1 MKPRATPNSI
11 VDNAPVQ
18 NHESISI
25 DSHSEHLPEQILKNV
40 EVMLRHEDRHKQ
52 ESKTHQRVLDKLGAI
67 FCQPQFLYGQ
77 IVFFTVWI
85 VCSNLA
91 ERKILPQNF
100 LLFDPDYHALEV
112 ASLLTSSGVLVYQT
126 RQGQLSEERSHLM
139 LQLNLITEQKIAKL
153 ISLVEELRVD
163 LPNVKNR
170 DDLEA
175 EVMKQA
181 IDPQAILEVL
191 QHNSEHLSPSSTSE
205 SQT

>member
-1 MKPRATPNSI
+1 
-11 VDNAPVQ
+11 
-18 NHESISI
+18 
-25 DSHSEHLPEQILKNV
+25 
-40 EVMLRHEDRHKQ
+40 
-52 ESKTHQRVLDKLGAI
+52 
-67 FCQPQFLYGQ
+67 
-77 IVFFTVWI
+77 
-85 VCSNLA
+85 
-91 ERKILPQNF
+91 
-100 LLFDPDYHALEV
+100 
-112 ASLLTSSGVLVYQT
+112 LVYQT

-139 LQLNLITEQKIAKL
+139 LQLNLVTEQKIAKL